1 MFKTKADFATFQQAQ
16 IKNWPFVDLPYLID
30 GEVKITETVPICCY
44 IINKYGL
51 PTMLGSSLQ
60 QTAILDMYCWSIDSM
75 GIGLSVLL
83 WAQGT
88 NKELSEKKERFWREM
103 VEDKML
109 AL

>member
-1 MFKTKADFATFQQAQ
+1 
-16 IKNWPFVDLPYLID
+16 
-30 GEVKITETVPICCY
+30 
-44 IINKYGL
+44 
-51 PTMLGSSLQ
+51 
-60 QTAILDMYCWSIDSM
+60 MYCWSIDSM